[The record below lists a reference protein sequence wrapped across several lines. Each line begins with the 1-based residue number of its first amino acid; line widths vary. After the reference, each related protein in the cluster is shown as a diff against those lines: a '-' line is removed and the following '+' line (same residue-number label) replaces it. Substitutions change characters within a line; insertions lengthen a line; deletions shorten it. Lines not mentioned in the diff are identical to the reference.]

1 LLINLNIAVN
11 LKSQIGKN
19 IQELLRERTE
29 VSTVKSPKGE
39 KYDDKLPIRTLAEVE
54 AELEGARKDYRQLV
68 KLMAQHNLAH
78 SVKWDG
84 EEITLTEALEL
95 SKQLRGEVNVK
106 KSMGQR
112 KKQEVEDNWR
122 NPGSEN
128 IVYAL
133 YDPEVYRKGAQKLS
147 RQVEKLS
154 IDIDM
159 KNGDVKFEFPA
170 ASKYIEG

>member
-1 LLINLNIAVN
+1 MLINLNIAVN
-11 LKSQIGKN
+11 LKSQVGKH

-29 VSTVKSPKGE
+29 ASTVKAPKGE
-39 KYDDKLPIRTLAEVE
+39 KYDDKLPARSVAEIEVE
-54 AELEGARKDYRQLV
+54 LNEARNDYRQLV
-68 KLMAQHNLAH
+68 KLMSQHNLENTVA
-78 SVKWDG
+78 WDG
-84 EEITLTEALEL
+84 EQITLTEALEL
-95 SKQLRGEVNVK
+95 TKQLRGEINVK

-128 IVYAL
+128 IVHAL
-133 YDPEVYRKGAQKLS
+133 YDPEEYRKAAQKLS

-159 KNGDVKFEFPA
+159 KNGKVEFDFPA
-170 ASKYIEG
+170 ADKYIEV